1 MNGFAALPGIV
12 ARIRNGVARIEL
24 AVGRSFS
31 WPADGLR
38 PGEGVLVGW
47 DHNANKPATLTRRE
61 EFESRYEGPA
71 SFPPP
76 DPPASPPEAD
86 DWVMP

>member
-1 MNGFAALPGIV
+1 MDGFAALLGIV

-24 AVGRSFS
+24 AVGRSFP

-38 PGEGVLVGW
+38 HGEGVLIGW
-47 DHNANKPATLTRRE
+47 NYNRNKPATVTRRE
-61 EFESRYEGPA
+61 EFESRYEGPIH
-71 SFPPP
+71 FPGP
-76 DPPASPPEAD
+76 DPPSSPPEAD